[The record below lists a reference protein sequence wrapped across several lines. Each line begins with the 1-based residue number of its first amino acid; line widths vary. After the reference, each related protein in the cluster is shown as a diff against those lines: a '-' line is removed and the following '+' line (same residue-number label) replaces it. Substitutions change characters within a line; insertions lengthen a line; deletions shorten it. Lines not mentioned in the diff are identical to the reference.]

1 MDSLQTDPVKELVI
15 VHDLKPG
22 DAWRV
27 TFRPVGPQATGYAE
41 FTLSCEQENPLKED
55 PPMATT
61 TLQVAAN
68 SDDAN
73 EKSDG
78 TVNLN
83 SSAINATTI
92 IGGYRFTTVPI
103 EPGSTVTAASLE
115 FYLSG
120 ATYAPNARIRAHVHD
135 NASTFSA
142 SSYDIS
148 GRTQT
153 TAYTDWTDTDHSSGW
168 YTTQNIAAVVQEI
181 IDRGGWSKDNAIA
194 FVLTRQGSGNMP
206 IVDYNG
212 NTSRAAK
219 LNLTWTTPASN
230 ANPKVGRIRVTTK
243 VGGVLIN

>member
-15 VHDLKPG
+15 VHDLLTG
-22 DAWRV
+22 DAFSV
-27 TFRPVGPQATGYAE
+27 TFRPVNPNSAEYAQIVL
-41 FTLSCEQENPLKED
+41 TCEEEEDKEN

-83 SSAINATTI
+83 SSTINATAI
-92 IGGYRFTTVPI
+92 ISGYRFTTVPI

-115 FYLSG
+115 FYLTG
-120 ATYAPNARIRAHVHD
+120 GTYAPDARIRAHAHD
-135 NASTFSA
+135 NAATFTTSTSN
-142 SSYDIS
+142 IS
-148 GRTQT
+148 GRSQT
-153 TAYTDWTDTDHSSGW
+153 TAYTDWTDTDNGAGW
-168 YTTQNIAAVVQEI
+168 YTTQDIAAVVQEI

-219 LNLTWTTPASN
+219 LNLTWTPPSTG
-230 ANPKVGRIRVTTK
+230 ANPKVGRIRITTK
-243 VGGVLIN
+243 VGGILIQ